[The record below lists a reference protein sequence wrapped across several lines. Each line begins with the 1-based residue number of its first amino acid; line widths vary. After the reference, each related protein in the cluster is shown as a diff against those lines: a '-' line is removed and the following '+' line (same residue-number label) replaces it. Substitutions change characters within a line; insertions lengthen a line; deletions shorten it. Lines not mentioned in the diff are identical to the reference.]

1 MKVTE
6 QQITEA
12 IRNVYYI
19 NLDTAVMGQNI
30 AEQEDLVDLSR
41 VTQCVIVMQNGY
53 VATGE
58 SVCVCLA
65 DFDSELGQQYAYEAA
80 LDKVYAVLGYQNR
93 TTMKEKAETAALLAS
108 LGEGECDGCKI

>member
-41 VTQCVIVMQNGY
+41 ITQCVIVMQNGY

-58 SVCVCLA
+58 SACVNPE
-65 DFDSELGQQYAYEAA
+65 DFNAELGQQYAYEQA
-80 LDKVYAVLGYQNR
+80 LDKVYSVLGYQNR

-108 LGEGECDGCKI
+108 LGEGECNSCKI